1 MVVKIAEGTGRTRA
15 FEGNPNDGADQQGG
29 HVSIADANVR
39 LSIRVE
45 HFICVATVHADR
57 HQ

>member
-1 MVVKIAEGTGRTRA
+1 MKIAEGTGRTRA